1 MRNFVTP
8 IKKPLLTEKS
18 LKVGKRALLIT
29 SVLVVAVLC
38 SG

>member
-1 MRNFVTP
+1 MRNYITP
-8 IKKPLLTEKS
+8 RQRPIITEKS

>member
-8 IKKPLLTEKS
+8 RQKPLLTEKS

>member
-8 IKKPLLTEKS
+8 IKKPLLSEKS
-18 LKVGKRALLIT
+18 LKVGKRTLLIT
-29 SVLVVAVLC
+29 SVLVVALLC